1 MWTANLFQVT
11 SGRIG
16 PRLEYTDLS
25 WEIDLN
31 DTETIKV
38 TMLKSALPKV
48 ESALW
53 LEPLWA
59 GIVLFWDGKPI
70 VAGPI
75 LSRTNETE
83 KSITFDAKGIR
94 AMLARRLIIQELS
107 DWSGL
112 NKTTL
117 SFEGLS
123 LGTIAKEVVKWAQK
137 KPGGSLPIAFP
148 LEDELWPNDD
158 ADHTR
163 NYRGF
168 NLQNINGDQILTKLS
183 EVTNGPDIMFKPRL
197 LRQNQLVFD
206 MWHGTERD
214 PRIFQSEMKVWDTTA
229 ERNDISGITIINTGV
244 YMTQRVFSLGAGQ
257 DEGQMITVSSNLA
270 AIDAGYPLVET
281 VVQTSDSENADV
293 VRAHGDSSLNAN
305 LGPLKEIQ
313 MNVRGDGINQFGSF
327 WPGDVCEVVIKDW
340 VALPDGKYR
349 MRILNMTGDN
359 SVNTRLSL
367 QLA

>member
-1 MWTANLFQVT
+1 
-11 SGRIG
+11 
-16 PRLEYTDLS
+16 
-25 WEIDLN
+25 
-31 DTETIKV
+31 
-38 TMLKSALPKV
+38 
-48 ESALW
+48 
-53 LEPLWA
+53 
-59 GIVLFWDGKPI
+59 
-70 VAGPI
+70 
-75 LSRTNETE
+75 
-83 KSITFDAKGIR
+83 
-94 AMLARRLIIQELS
+94 
-107 DWSGL
+107 
-112 NKTTL
+112 
-117 SFEGLS
+117 
-123 LGTIAKEVVKWAQK
+123 VKWAQK